1 MFGLNP
7 NIIRI
12 RRSNLTY
19 GVGVLSRFDKNK
31 HSSDKK
37 IIINGTEWCKNV
49 FDKFLGIDE
58 CVSIDETIMR
68 RYATINKFN
77 QNQINI
83 DFYSS
88 SESDCE
94 YTTDQGVKK
103 CGTIILYLDKLDH
116 FSKTN
121 INHREIQIKMSF
133 GETEIK
139 INAVDVLTGKWVKS
153 TIEFL
158 ER

>member
-1 MFGLNP
+1 
-7 NIIRI
+7 
-12 RRSNLTY
+12 
-19 GVGVLSRFDKNK
+19 
-31 HSSDKK
+31 
-37 IIINGTEWCKNV
+37 
-49 FDKFLGIDE
+49 
-58 CVSIDETIMR
+58 MR

-88 SESDCE
+88 ESDCE
-94 YTTDQGVKK
+94 YTTDDGVKK
-103 CGTIILYLDKLDH
+103 CGTIILYLDKLNH
-116 FSKTN
+116 VPN

>member
-1 MFGLNP
+1 M
-7 NIIRI
+7 
-12 RRSNLTY
+12 TY
-19 GVGVLSRFDKNK
+19 GVGVLTRFDTNK
-31 HSSDKK
+31 HSNDNK
-37 IIINGTEWCKNV
+37 ITINGIEWCKNT

-58 CVSIDETIMR
+58 CVSIDETIIR

-88 SESDCE
+88 ESDCE
-94 YTTDQGVKK
+94 LTTDEGVKK

-116 FSKTN
+116 IDKSN
-121 INHREIQIKMSF
+121 IKHREIQIKMSF